1 MNTTGMD
8 QRFFAST
15 RGQIVT
21 LLRRTAPCTVEE
33 LANALNL
40 TDNAVRAHLAAL
52 ERDGLVKQAEA
63 RRGTGKPSFT
73 YELTP
78 GAENLFPKPY
88 GPVLRSLLDLLAEEK
103 DSAELEEL
111 LREVGKRIA
120 SGLPASSSSG
130 SKRARLEAAV
140 AMLNE
145 IGGLTELE
153 ETHDSYVIQ
162 GYSCPLA
169 LLVPAH
175 AEACHLAESLVAEF
189 TGLPVKECCQHNG
202 QANCRFQVEK

>member
-21 LLRRTAPCTVEE
+21 LLRRTAPSTVEE
-33 LANALNL
+33 LANALSL

-78 GAENLFPKPY
+78 DAENLFPKPY
-88 GPVLRSLLDLLAEEK
+88 GPVLRTLLDLLAEEK
-103 DSAELEEL
+103 NTPELEEL

-120 SGLPASSSSG
+120 RGQPASAG

-140 AMLNE
+140 VMLNE

-153 ETHDSYVIQ
+153 ETPDSYVIQ

-175 AEACHLAESLVAEF
+175 SEACQLAESLVAEF

>member
-21 LLRRTAPCTVEE
+21 LLRRTAPNTVEE
-33 LANALNL
+33 LANALSL

-73 YELTP
+73 YELAP

-103 DSAELEEL
+103 DSAELEGL

-120 SGLPASSSSG
+120 SGLPASSG
-130 SKRARLEAAV
+130 GKRARLEAAV

-153 ETHDSYVIQ
+153 ETPDSYVIQ

-175 AEACHLAESLVAEF
+175 AEACQLAESLVAEF

-202 QANCRFQVEK
+202 QSSCRFQVEK

>member
-1 MNTTGMD
+1 MSITGMD

-21 LLRRTAPCTVEE
+21 LLRRAAPSTVEE
-33 LANALNL
+33 LATAFSL

-63 RRGTGKPSFT
+63 RRGAGKPSYT
-73 YELTP
+73 YALTP
-78 GAENLFPKPY
+78 AAENLFPKPY
-88 GPVLRSLLDLLAEEK
+88 GPVLRTLLDLLAEEK
-103 DSAELEEL
+103 NSPELEVL

-120 SGLPASSSSG
+120 RGLPASAG

-153 ETHDSYVIQ
+153 ETPEEYIIQ

-169 LLVPAH
+169 MLVPAH
-175 AEACHLAESLVAEF
+175 AEACQLAESLVAEF

-202 QANCRFQVEK
+202 RDSCRFQLKK